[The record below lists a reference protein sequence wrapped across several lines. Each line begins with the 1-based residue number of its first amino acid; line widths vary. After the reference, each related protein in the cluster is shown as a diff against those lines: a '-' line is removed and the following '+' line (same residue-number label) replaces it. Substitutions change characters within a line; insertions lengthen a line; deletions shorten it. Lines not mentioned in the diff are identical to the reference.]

1 MSNLKLVPNAYVVLK
16 KERKK
21 AGMTQVAL
29 AKKMGLKT
37 SQQIWNLENEKNR
50 LTLEIA
56 IKAANAL
63 GLSLDVFL
71 CQKVK

>member
-1 MSNLKLVPNAYVVLK
+1 MSNLKLAPNAYVVLK

-29 AKKMGLKT
+29 AKKMGLKA

>member
-1 MSNLKLVPNAYVVLK
+1 MSNFKLAPDAYEILR
-16 KERKK
+16 KERKN

-29 AKKMGLKT
+29 AKKMGFKT

-63 GLSLDVFL
+63 GLPLDIFL